1 MLLLYCSFINS
12 FYRNEEIFMEGRSVE
27 GRSVER
33 CSMEDVLWRDV
44 LWRKIPGLY
53 HFYTI
58 FLPLL
63 RLPW

>member
-53 HFYTI
+53 HFAK
-58 FLPLL
+58 LKK
-63 RLPW
+63 